1 MVSGIDGTSVYL
13 ISVSFL
19 PNCGLDRETRLE
31 GEDDALIFVFS
42 TFFSIFL
49 NYAVLQIYIDVLAP
63 FRGQKIELTTR
74 AGNVNIS

>member
-1 MVSGIDGTSVYL
+1 MESGIDGTSVYL